1 MDLGE
6 YFEKNEGLGVLAT
19 ADAQGNV
26 DAAIYARPHVMDEG
40 TVAFIMANR
49 LSYRNVSGN
58 PKAVY
63 LFVEKGEGYNG
74 KRLYLTKTGEQ
85 TDQQVIDSMR
95 RKDRSVYQSD
105 KGKSRLVHF
114 KVEKVRALVGDDL

>member
-1 MDLGE
+1 
-6 YFEKNEGLGVLAT
+6 
-19 ADAQGNV
+19 
-26 DAAIYARPHVMDEG
+26 
-40 TVAFIMANR
+40 MANR